1 MCLFKYILPP
11 GNLTDFLQKSDALD
25 APMRR
30 TSCCW
35 GVQIMKQ
42 WALAAR
48 EAYGLQTSLL
58 GLIVGAHF
66 KSLRTW
72 GVINHAFKKEIDWD
86 DLRFSLAR
94 CGELWG
100 VNGSPAVY
108 DASCISGSGLLP
120 YGQTYSDRF
129 PFGFR

>member
-1 MCLFKYILPP
+1 MPFKYTLPP
-11 GNLTDFLQKSDALD
+11 DNLTAFLQKSDALD

-30 TSCCW
+30 TSYCW
-35 GVQIMKQ
+35 DVQIMKK

-48 EAYGLQTSLL
+48 ESYGIETSLL

-66 KSLRTW
+66 KSVRTW
-72 GVINHAFKKEIDWD
+72 GVINHAFKQDIDWN

-120 YGQTYSDRF
+120 YGQTYLDRF
-129 PFGFR
+129 SFGFR